1 MREKDCQVVISGAGP
16 AGAILGLLLARAG
29 VETKLIERHEDFS
42 REFRGEL
49 VWPSGLKPLK
59 QIGIWEDFE
68 KVGQVRIDQVKMFIN
83 EKPFVSPQMDSS
95 VIGEFRPRWISQPHF
110 LEMLVEKASAFA
122 NFELLRSTR
131 VRNLVRD
138 ENSVTGVVTDAHGEI
153 SADLVVGADGRS
165 SIVRA
170 RSGLSAKA
178 DKLPMDIVW
187 IKVPADR
194 IEIRNTMRMYVG
206 RGRLVIMA
214 PTFDGFVQLGFII
227 RKGSFKELRQ
237 LGTEGLIEEISNYVD
252 APTREVLKTTDA
264 DDLRPFL
271 LSTVADRVDS
281 WCLPGLLL
289 IGDAAHTMS
298 PVGGQGV
305 NIAIRDAVLAA
316 NYLIPA
322 LKTANNADTL
332 YQTLQKIETERLE
345 EVKLIQ
351 AQQAKGPRILLNQS
365 LWMRPIFLLAQ
376 KLGRGAKFDA
386 ASDPSIK
393 NMIFGV
399 SPIRWTVE

>member
-1 MREKDCQVVISGAGP
+1 
-16 AGAILGLLLARAG
+16 
-29 VETKLIERHEDFS
+29 
-42 REFRGEL
+42 
-49 VWPSGLKPLK
+49 
-59 QIGIWEDFE
+59 
-68 KVGQVRIDQVKMFIN
+68 
-83 EKPFVSPQMDSS
+83 MDSS

-110 LEMLVEKASAFA
+110 LEMLVEKASAFT

-131 VRNLVRD
+131 VRNLLRD
-138 ENSVTGVVTDAHGEI
+138 EDSVTGVVTDAHGEI

-194 IEIRNTMRMYVG
+194 IEISNTMRMYVG

-237 LGTEGLIEEISNYVD
+237 LGTKGLIEEISKYVD
-252 APTREVLKTTDA
+252 ATTREVLRTTDV

-271 LSTVADRVDS
+271 LSTVADRVHS

-322 LKTANNADTL
+322 LKTAINADAL
-332 YQTLQKIETERLE
+332 YPTLQKIETERLE

-351 AQQAKGPRILLNQS
+351 AQQAKAPRIFLNQS
-365 LWMRPIFLLAQ
+365 MLMRPIFLLAQ

-386 ASDPSIK
+386 ASDPSMK
-393 NMIFGV
+393 TMIFGG
-399 SPIRWTVE
+399 SPIKWTVE